1 MRTKWS
7 EKTSTEK
14 TLLVLRIVV
23 SLVVIAFAALQ
34 LSGVWDGAINYAV
47 PLAGVQLLVTSIQE
61 WKQNRV
67 SSIVGFVCAVF
78 VFTCAIVVFF
88 VK

>member
-1 MRTKWS
+1 MKTKWS

-14 TLLVLRIVV
+14 TLVVLRIIV
-23 SLVVIAFAALQ
+23 SLVVIVFAALQ
-34 LSGVWDGAINYAV
+34 LSGVWDGAISYAV
-47 PLAGVQLLVTSIQE
+47 PLIGVQLLVTSIQE

-67 SSIVGFVCAVF
+67 SSVVVSVCAVF
-78 VFTCAIVVFF
+78 VFACAIVVFF

>member
-14 TLLVLRIVV
+14 TLVVLRIVV

-47 PLAGVQLLVTSIQE
+47 PLVGVQLLVTSIQE

-78 VFTCAIVVFF
+78 VFTCAVVVFF
-88 VK
+88 LK

>member
-7 EKTSTEK
+7 EKTATEK

-47 PLAGVQLLVTSIQE
+47 LLVGVQLLVTSIQE

-78 VFTCAIVVFF
+78 VFTCAITVFF

>member
-1 MRTKWS
+1 MKAKWS

-14 TLLVLRIVV
+14 TLVVLRMIV

-47 PLAGVQLLVTSIQE
+47 PLVGVQLLVTSIQE

>member
-34 LSGVWDGAINYAV
+34 LCGVWDGAINYAV
-47 PLAGVQLLVTSIQE
+47 PLVGVQLLVTSIQE

>member
-1 MRTKWS
+1 MKAKWS

-14 TLLVLRIVV
+14 TLVVFRIVV
-23 SLVVIAFAALQ
+23 SLVVITFGTLQ
-34 LSGVWDGAINYAV
+34 LSGVWADAINYAI
-47 PLAGVQLLVTSIQE
+47 PLVGVQLLVTSIQE
-61 WKQNRV
+61 WKQNRG

-78 VFTCAIVVFF
+78 IFACAIVVFF

>member
-1 MRTKWS
+1 MKTKWS

-14 TLLVLRIVV
+14 TLVVLRIIV
-23 SLVVIAFAALQ
+23 SLVVIVFAALQ
-34 LSGVWDGAINYAV
+34 LSGVWDGAISYAV
-47 PLAGVQLLVTSIQE
+47 PLIGVQLLVTSIQE

-67 SSIVGFVCAVF
+67 SSVVGFVCAVF
-78 VFTCAIVVFF
+78 VFACAIVVFF

>member
-1 MRTKWS
+1 MKAKWS
-7 EKTSTEK
+7 EKTATEK

-47 PLAGVQLLVTSIQE
+47 PLAGVHLLVTSIQE

>member
-1 MRTKWS
+1 MKAKWS
-7 EKTSTEK
+7 EKTFAEK
-14 TLLVLRIVV
+14 TLVVLRMIV
-23 SLVVIAFAALQ
+23 SLVVIVFAALQ

-47 PLAGVQLLVTSIQE
+47 PLVGVQLLVTSIQE

-78 VFTCAIVVFF
+78 VFTCAVAVFF